1 MGPVTKS
8 RGAYLEVPGFSVKK
22 LKVISFDRDSD
33 CESIMHQ
40 INNNAMIEKLLE
52 EVTHSIQTL
61 NLSNDDCVE
70 QIIVSLGKLTIN
82 QLNTVEPR
90 NLSCVEPHDLIHG
103 ETSTSVYDH
112 SGNIDSIKDRLRKNG
127 CPEHLLSKSKNE
139 LIIMLLEIII
149 DNYVTITTL
158 KDYLKSIGRNH
169 MGIKSI
175 IINRILS
182 VGETQ

>member
-1 MGPVTKS
+1 
-8 RGAYLEVPGFSVKK
+8 
-22 LKVISFDRDSD
+22 
-33 CESIMHQ
+33 MHQ
-40 INNNAMIEKLLE
+40 IKNAVMIDKLLE

-61 NLSNDDCVE
+61 NLSNDDCAE

-82 QLNTVEPR
+82 QLNSVETPR
-90 NLSCVEPHDLIHG
+90 ESHVETPRESHG
-103 ETSTSVYDH
+103 GPVYDH
-112 SGNIDSIKDRLRKNG
+112 LRDIDSLKDRLRKNG

-182 VGETQ
+182 VGETPSDLVAGPIAPFCGYE

>member
-1 MGPVTKS
+1 
-8 RGAYLEVPGFSVKK
+8 
-22 LKVISFDRDSD
+22 
-33 CESIMHQ
+33 MHQ
-40 INNNAMIEKLLE
+40 INNDVMMDKLLE

-61 NLSNDDCVE
+61 SLSNDDCVE
-70 QIIVSLGKLTIN
+70 KIIVSLGKLTIN
-82 QLNTVEPR
+82 QLNADQP
-90 NLSCVEPHDLIHG
+90 PG
-103 ETSTSVYDH
+103 ETHTWS
-112 SGNIDSIKDRLRKNG
+112 IDELKDRLRKNG

-169 MGIKSI
+169 IGIKSI

-182 VGETQ
+182 GDT